1 MPNRA
6 CASVQSFKS
15 VQSIKI
21 LGLCAAGVI
30 AVGAGCSPSTHSVAD
45 GGAVQDF
52 GPRVR
57 DMSSCL
63 PPPSNYLLNPDFEAP
78 SSQAADGNGVAKNT
92 GSPASTIPS
101 WDGCCSQGLG
111 GTTWTVTQG
120 MPRCG
125 GRSLS
130 LVSTMATT
138 NVLNQALDLRAQAG
152 RTLRISGW
160 VFVTQADPGASLKL
174 DVFNLGNSALVAL
187 TPPQTQTTADWTQLV
202 ATGTVP
208 GNDRVQVRINTS
220 GSLSAV
226 VDDLV
231 LTIE

>member
-1 MPNRA
+1 MAKTGSRE
-6 CASVQSFKS
+6 SLGSLGS
-15 VQSIKI
+15 
-21 LGLCAAGVI
+21 LGLGLVI
-30 AVGAGCSPSTHSVAD
+30 ALGGAALGAGCSPSTNSVAD

-52 GPRVR
+52 GPRLR

-63 PPPSNYLLNPDFEAP
+63 PPPSNYLLNPDFETP
-78 SSQAADGNGVAKNT
+78 STQAADGNGTAKNT
-92 GSPASTIPS
+92 GSPPSTIPS

-111 GTTWTVTQG
+111 GTTWTVTQA

-125 GRSLS
+125 GRALS

-138 NVLNQALDLRAQAG
+138 NVLNQVLDLRAQAG
-152 RTLRISGW
+152 RTLRVSGW
-160 VFVTQADPGASLKL
+160 VFVTQADPGAALRL
-174 DVFNLGNSALVAL
+174 DVFNLGSSSLAALS
-187 TPPQTQTTADWTQLV
+187 PPQTSATAEWTQLV

-208 GNDRVQVRINTS
+208 GNDRVQVRINTT

-231 LTIE
+231 LDIQ